1 VEVNTVLES
10 LQPLLEGN
18 LSKKRIVLEMILER
32 GLPRVRLSSDHL
44 KQVVLNLMRN
54 AEDAMPDGGQ
64 IVMRT
69 VKRLKGVELSLADT
83 GCGIPAAYLSR
94 LFDPFFTT
102 KEKATERGMGLGLA
116 VSSGIIKGAGGN
128 IEVESEV
135 GKGSTFRVSLPAYE
149 A

>member
-1 VEVNTVLES
+1 
-10 LQPLLEGN
+10 
-18 LSKKRIVLEMILER
+18 
-32 GLPRVRLSSDHL
+32 
-44 KQVVLNLMRN
+44 
-54 AEDAMPDGGQ
+54 
-64 IVMRT
+64 
-69 VKRLKGVELSLADT
+69 VELSLADT